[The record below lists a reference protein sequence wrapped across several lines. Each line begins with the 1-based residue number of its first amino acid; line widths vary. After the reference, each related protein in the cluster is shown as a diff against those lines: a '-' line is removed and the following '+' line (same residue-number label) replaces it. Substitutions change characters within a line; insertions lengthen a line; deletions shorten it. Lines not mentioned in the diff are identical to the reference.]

1 MFAQRNAVPSI
12 ADTRDADKASP
23 ALRKDASCAIVT
35 TETMER
41 FTYVRARDIP
51 EAIALLNQH
60 GVRSRI
66 LAGGTDLLLLLRGDP
81 DLCDRVV
88 DISQITHL
96 HRIEQKG
103 GQVSIGAAATF
114 SEVIESAIIAETA
127 PLLVQACQQ
136 IGAMQIRNLGT
147 LGGNVANAAAC
158 ADSLPALVCLGAVAH
173 GVSPEGHFMQPVADL
188 VVGPNRT
195 RIPQGGLLTEISYEA
210 PAPSS
215 RSIFVKLGRRNA
227 MAISRLTVAALGR
240 TDAEGRIAEVRLV
253 PGSATPQVQRFQET
267 ECGLIGRKPD
277 AALFLAAAE
286 QAAAEMIRY
295 AGRRWSSDF
304 KEPALKAMVA
314 RALSHVFNSGVT
326 L

>member
-1 MFAQRNAVPSI
+1 MFGKRNPVASI
-12 ADTRDADKASP
+12 ADTRDADKTRP

-35 TETMER
+35 TETMNH
-41 FTYVRARDIP
+41 FTYVRARDIT
-51 EAIALLNQH
+51 EALALLNQH

-66 LAGGTDLLLLLRGDP
+66 LAGGTDLLLLLREDP
-81 DLCDRVV
+81 NLCDLVV
-88 DISQITHL
+88 DISQITLL
-96 HRIEQKG
+96 HRIEQTG

-114 SEVIESAIIAETA
+114 SELIESAIIAETA

-136 IGAMQIRNLGT
+136 IGAVQIRNIGT

-158 ADSLPALVCLGAVAH
+158 ADSLPVLVCLGAVAH
-173 GVSPEGHFMQPVADL
+173 GVSPEGRFMQPVADL

-195 RIPQGGLLTEISYEA
+195 LIPQGGLLIKLSYEVPA
-210 PAPSS
+210 PAS
-215 RSIFVKLGRRNA
+215 RSIFLKLGRRNA

-253 PGSATPQVQRFQET
+253 PGSATPVVQRFHET
-267 ECGLIGRKPD
+267 EHGLIGRKPD
-277 AALFLAAAE
+277 AGMFLAAAE

-304 KEPALKAMVA
+304 KERALKAMVA
-314 RALSHVFNSGVT
+314 RALSHVFNGGAT